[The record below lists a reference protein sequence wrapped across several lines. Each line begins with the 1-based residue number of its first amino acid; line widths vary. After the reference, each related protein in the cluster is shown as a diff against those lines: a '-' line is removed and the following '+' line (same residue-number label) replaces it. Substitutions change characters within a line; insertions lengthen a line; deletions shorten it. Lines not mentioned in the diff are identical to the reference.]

1 MGRGRAGEA
10 GEVVRNEEG
19 ERGLQVELQ
28 VYDPPP
34 ELNTIK

>member
-19 ERGLQVELQ
+19 ERGLRFTSGIAGL
-28 VYDPPP
+28 
-34 ELNTIK
+34 